1 MRFKSNLPPTDN
13 GPEDLRKRMEKE
25 YYKQMKR
32 QMQFK
37 FTRAELES
45 WLYVMASNNFGNSLG
60 DACEEIVSRLDEF
73 ERFVIDMRKEDPDE
87 K

>member
-13 GPEDLRKRMEKE
+13 GSEDLRKRMEKE

-32 QMQFK
+32 QMQFQ

-45 WLYVMASNNFGNSLG
+45 WLYEIAFNNFGNSLG
-60 DACEEIVSRLDEF
+60 DACEEIISRLDGF
-73 ERFVIDMRKEDPDE
+73 ERFVIDKRKEE
-87 K
+87 

>member
-45 WLYVMASNNFGNSLG
+45 WLYQIAFNNCGNSLG
-60 DACEEIVSRLDEF
+60 DACEEIISRLDGF
-73 ERFVIDMRKEDPDE
+73 ERFVIDKRKEGNQ
-87 K
+87 